1 MQALQQLDFYKQE
14 VDKIMGVNDEQLQR
28 IKELLVLEVRG
39 LWLVRATR

>member
-39 LWLVRATR
+39 VWSVRATK